1 MFKANGVAELMILEY
16 KGISPQID
24 DSVFV
29 ATGACVIGDV
39 RIGEHSSIWFNV
51 IVRGDVNFIR
61 IGSRTN
67 IQDGSVVHVTRDTH
81 PTVIGNDV
89 TVGHNVTLH
98 GCTVHDGCLIGIGA
112 IVLDGAVVGAS
123 SLVAAGSVVAP
134 GTQVPPR
141 SLVMGSPG
149 RVKRTLTDEECGNM
163 HAISGNYVQYR
174 NDYRL
179 AR

>member
-1 MFKANGVAELMILEY
+1 MILEY

-29 ATGACVIGDV
+29 APGACVIGDV
-39 RIGEHSSIWFNV
+39 CVGEHSSLWFNV

-67 IQDGSVVHVTRDTH
+67 IQDGTVVHVTRDTH
-81 PTVIGNDV
+81 PTVIGDDV
-89 TVGHNVTLH
+89 TVGHSVTLH
-98 GCTVHDGCLIGIGA
+98 GCTVHDGSLIGIGA
-112 IVLDGAVVGAS
+112 IVLDGAVIGAS
-123 SLVAAGSVVAP
+123 SLVAAGSLVAP

-149 RVKRTLTDEECGNM
+149 RVKRPLTEEECRNM

-174 NDYRL
+174 EDYRL
-179 AR
+179 ER